1 MNGQGRLVSAKCAR
15 QWNEDVQKHRDKQG
29 VTSSENPKTF
39 SLATKRSKSEAALS
53 REKLERG
60 KQP

>member
-1 MNGQGRLVSAKCAR
+1 MNGQGCLVSAKCAR
-15 QWNEDVQKHRDKQG
+15 QWNEDVQKHRGKQS
-29 VTSSENPKTF
+29 VTSSENPKMF

-60 KQP
+60 NEP